1 MSSFIVTSI
10 NINKKSG
17 KVFLSGYSSN
27 VSPKTPSRFESTYLS
42 DMLRDHGAEAVDLYL
57 LEQYAGGMMRGGNND
72 YSNTI
77 KVYGTASAGNLAKL
91 RAVKQGAKGQKYYIK
106 NWQGYVT
113 RMTSRRA
120 FLSPYA
126 SSAKKFSF
134 VDAMAKASRYQG
146 MEVVP
151 A

>member
-10 NINKKSG
+10 NVDTKQG

-27 VSPKTPSRFESTYLS
+27 VSPKTPSRFESSYLS
-42 DMLRDHGAEAVDLYL
+42 DMLRDHGAGAVDSYL
-57 LEQYAGGMMRGGNND
+57 LEQYAGGMMRGGNNE
-72 YSNTI
+72 YANTI
-77 KVYGTASAGNLAKL
+77 KIYGTASLENLAKL
-91 RAVKQGAKGQKYYIK
+91 RSVKQGAKGQKYYLK
-106 NWQGYVT
+106 NYQGYVT

-120 FLSPYA
+120 FLSPYS
-126 SSAKKFSF
+126 SSAKQFSF
-134 VDAMAKASRYQG
+134 VDAMVKASRYQG